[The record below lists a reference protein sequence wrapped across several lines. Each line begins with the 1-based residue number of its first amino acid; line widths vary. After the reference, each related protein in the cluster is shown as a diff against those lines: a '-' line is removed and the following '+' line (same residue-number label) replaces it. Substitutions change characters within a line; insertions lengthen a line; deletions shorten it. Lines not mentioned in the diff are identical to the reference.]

1 MPARVTVHLTI
12 LMLAVFITHLWV
24 TDAALANFSL
34 QLTAV
39 MILLLIVSRHL
50 HRPSQFRVVESV
62 VSTICVL
69 LITTA
74 TGGISSPFFF
84 LNHFLLFE
92 LSLLLEPLIPI
103 FLSIF
108 LIAFYLLSHQVGI
121 ERQLLPLLS
130 FPFLTPL
137 AYFFGRIYQKDKNRH
152 KELRNLS
159 RKVHELQEELVEE
172 EVKFQFSH

>member
-12 LMLAVFITHLWV
+12 LMLAVFIPHLWV
-24 TDAALANFSL
+24 TDTTLANFSL

-39 MILLLIVSRHL
+39 LILVLIVSRHL

-92 LSLLLEPLIPI
+92 LSLLLEP
-103 FLSIF
+103 
-108 LIAFYLLSHQVGI
+108 
-121 ERQLLPLLS
+121 
-130 FPFLTPL
+130 
-137 AYFFGRIYQKDKNRH
+137 
-152 KELRNLS
+152 
-159 RKVHELQEELVEE
+159 
-172 EVKFQFSH
+172 